1 MAKVKDQYHIWKELG
16 KLDEI
21 LDFVRECARKMVS
34 QNEMCQYLGV
44 DPKLFITL
52 KSKYPEIGRAQQLAK
67 LDLKRDLMSALYK
80 KVVGFELTEETTYIE
95 DEGKGKAPKRKI
107 TKVKKQVA
115 PDKYCIVYL
124 LTKHF
129 GVEFYDRSY
138 ELSLMEEKLI
148 EKKEVWK
155 K

>member
-1 MAKVKDQYHIWKELG
+1 MAKVKDQYQIWIELG

-21 LDFVRECARKMVS
+21 MEFIKECSRKMVS
-34 QNEMCQYLGV
+34 QNEMCLYLGIN
-44 DPKLFITL
+44 PKSFINL
-52 KSKYPEIGRAQQLAK
+52 KTKYPEIGKAQELAK
-67 LDLKRDLMSALYK
+67 LDLKRDLMNALYK
-80 KVVGFELTEETTYIE
+80 KAVGFELTEETTYIE

-124 LTKHF
+124 LTKNF